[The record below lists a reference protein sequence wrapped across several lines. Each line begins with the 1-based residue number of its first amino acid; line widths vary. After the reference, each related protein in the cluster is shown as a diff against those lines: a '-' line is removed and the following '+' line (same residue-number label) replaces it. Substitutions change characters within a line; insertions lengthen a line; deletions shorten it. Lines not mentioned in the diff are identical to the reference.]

1 MRLTGFELK
10 KSMVSLFI
18 WVVWA
23 VVIGL
28 NIFSILTGGSQ
39 DEYAANAPAFRT
51 DIQRIKDQ
59 RSYFAGPITQEWIDR
74 YQREAEDIL
83 RDPQYRVSDEDA
95 EEIIARQMARGYTEE
110 AVKDS
115 LYLFLNENGSL
126 EYDKYEDVQFAS
138 QFYSN
143 ALRFGENMAEYY
155 LETFPG
161 EKGAALAADTRAR
174 YQSLATKYTAH
185 YNYDYG
191 YQKVRNMM
199 TIYPYTIGVMILIA
213 LAPVFSSEY
222 ARKTDALLLSSRDGK
237 KRLAHAK
244 IGAGLLTA
252 LAAWGIITALN
263 LTIIVTVYGTT
274 GWEAFWQNWV
284 IDVAPF
290 PWNQGQI
297 TVIAVMTSLLG
308 SLFFALV
315 VMLISTLS
323 KNQFIAIVVGAAV
336 LLFPMFDF
344 AFTNNYF
351 VNMLYNFLPT
361 RIMMGIRI
369 WQGYDLLYFAGRTF
383 PYQYAAIAFAVICSI
398 CVCPLAVHFFT
409 SHQAEN

>member
-10 KSMVSLFI
+10 KNMVLLFI

-51 DIQRIKDQ
+51 DIQRIKDR

-83 RDPQYRVSDEDA
+83 RDPQYRVSDEEA

-174 YQSLATKYTAH
+174 YQSLATKYTAR

-191 YQKVRNMM
+191 YQKARNMM

-244 IGAGLLTA
+244 LERG
-252 LAAWGIITALN
+252 
-263 LTIIVTVYGTT
+263 
-274 GWEAFWQNWV
+274 
-284 IDVAPF
+284 
-290 PWNQGQI
+290 
-297 TVIAVMTSLLG
+297 
-308 SLFFALV
+308 
-315 VMLISTLS
+315 
-323 KNQFIAIVVGAAV
+323 
-336 LLFPMFDF
+336 
-344 AFTNNYF
+344 
-351 VNMLYNFLPT
+351 
-361 RIMMGIRI
+361 
-369 WQGYDLLYFAGRTF
+369 
-383 PYQYAAIAFAVICSI
+383 C
-398 CVCPLAVHFFT
+398 
-409 SHQAEN
+409 